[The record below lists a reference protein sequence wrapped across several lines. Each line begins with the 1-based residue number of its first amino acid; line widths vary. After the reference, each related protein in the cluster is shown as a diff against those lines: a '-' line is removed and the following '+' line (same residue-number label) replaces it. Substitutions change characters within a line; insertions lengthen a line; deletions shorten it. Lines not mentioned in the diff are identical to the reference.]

1 MLLFYKE
8 HGVPCRVEPDELLEF
23 IRRGWFKPEGK
34 RYKKLVDGTLD
45 YPREFTSEY
54 LIVPEYSLAT
64 NFVIEDD
71 DILLT
76 GDANI
81 LALYFRARDKKDR
94 EKLFAAIK
102 SIPFT
107 YAAYRDTFT
116 HEVVVWVKANPAIS
130 KYELYAVHGQLGSL
144 YYRLT
149 DYEASGL
156 GSSFRDTIDVSFD
169 PNLYIN
175 PDSLPTSEIPEIV
188 KQGLVNHQ

>member
-23 IRRGWFKPEGK
+23 IRRGWFKPEVE
-34 RYKKLVDGTLD
+34 RFKKVMDGTLD
-45 YPREFTSEY
+45 YPPEFTSEY
-54 LIVPEYSLAT
+54 SIVPEYSLAT
-64 NFVIEDD
+64 DFVIEGD

-81 LALYFRARDKKDR
+81 LALYFIAPKEKDC
-94 EKLFAAIK
+94 EKLFAAVK

-107 YAAYRDTFT
+107 YAAYRSNGPN
-116 HEVVVWVKANPAIS
+116 VAIVWVKANPAIS
-130 KYELYAVHGQLGSL
+130 PDELSSVHGQLRSL

-149 DYEASGL
+149 NYEATGL
-156 GSSFRDTIDVSFD
+156 GEELNHTINVSFD

-175 PDSLPTSEIPEIV
+175 PASLPTSEIPEIV

>member
-34 RYKKLVDGTLD
+34 RFKKLVDGTLD

-64 NFVIEDD
+64 NFVIEGD

-81 LALYFRARDKKDR
+81 LALYFRAHDKKDR
-94 EKLFAAIK
+94 EKLFAAVK

-107 YAAYRDTFT
+107 YAAYRGNGPN
-116 HEVVVWVKANPAIS
+116 VVIVWAKANPAIS
-130 KYELYAVHGQLGSL
+130 PDELSSVHGQLRSI

-149 DYEASGL
+149 NYEATGL
-156 GSSFRDTIDVSFD
+156 GSDVEHTIDVSFD

>member
-1 MLLFYKE
+1 MILFCME

-23 IRRGWFKPEGK
+23 IKRGWFKPEVE
-34 RYKKLVDGTLD
+34 RFKKVMDGTLD
-45 YPREFTSEY
+45 YPLEFTSEY

-64 NFVIEDD
+64 DFVIDDD

-76 GDANI
+76 GDTNI
-81 LALYFRARDKKDR
+81 LALYFIAPYERDC
-94 EKLFAAIK
+94 EKLYAAVK

-107 YAAYRDTFT
+107 YAAYRGNGPN
-116 HEVVVWVKANPAIS
+116 VVIVWAKANPAIS
-130 KYELYAVHGQLGSL
+130 PDELSSVHGQLRSI

-149 DYEASGL
+149 NYEATGL
-156 GSSFRDTIDVSFD
+156 GSDVEHTIDVSFD